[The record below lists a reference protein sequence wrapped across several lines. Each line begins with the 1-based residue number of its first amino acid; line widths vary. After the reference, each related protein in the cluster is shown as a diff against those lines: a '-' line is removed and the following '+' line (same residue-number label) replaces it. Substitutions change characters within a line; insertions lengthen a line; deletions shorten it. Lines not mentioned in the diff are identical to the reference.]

1 MKSFTKKILRH
12 LNLEIKRIDPSSKE
26 TNQGP
31 VLPRTK
37 DTRSHEFILGDMLLE
52 REEME
57 FDFEYSHQD
66 GDILIVKYNGHRFYS
81 SLSTVNL
88 YYAHIHPTTQLLYLI
103 SIPITFPDTLP
114 TPATYLIYY
123 ICWAFH

>member
-1 MKSFTKKILRH
+1 MYISTNLIILWTCAKEDVDETRCWY
-12 LNLEIKRIDPSSKE
+12 LKRIDPSSKE

-31 VLPRTK
+31 LLPRTK

-66 GDILIVKYNGHRFYS
+66 GDILIVKYNGHRFVFQSEYGKFIHAPEDYIFTP
-81 SLSTVNL
+81 TVDVAQGRFGG
-88 YYAHIHPTTQLLYLI
+88 YASRQKH
-103 SIPITFPDTLP
+103 
-114 TPATYLIYY
+114 
-123 ICWAFH
+123 

>member
-1 MKSFTKKILRH
+1 MYISTNLIILWTCAKEDVDETRCWY
-12 LNLEIKRIDPSSKE
+12 LKRIDPSSKE

-66 GDILIVKYNGHRFYS
+66 GDILIVKYNGHRFVFQSEYGKFIHAS
-81 SLSTVNL
+81 EDYIFTPTVDI
-88 YYAHIHPTTQLLYLI
+88 AQGRFGGTGSRQKH
-103 SIPITFPDTLP
+103 
-114 TPATYLIYY
+114 
-123 ICWAFH
+123 